1 MADETKACGNDA
13 MADLINVGTVRSW
26 LIKRNELSNTPIV
39 KKRLREAL
47 ECLDVALL
55 NDKEGCLRAANQ
67 SVPNTDERGP
77 SRRLPTRGPA

>member
-13 MADLINVGTVRSW
+13 MADLINVGTVRIW
-26 LIKRNELSNTPIV
+26 FVKRIALAQNAIV
-39 KKRLREAL
+39 KERLGEAL
-47 ECLDVALL
+47 QSLDAALL